1 MDKKGRGIQPKS
13 DQEDRITELE
23 TKYASLRRAY
33 ATLDADLEE
42 LIEKGYRKMH
52 RYRMEE
58 FREGEQQ
65 EKQKRRPV
73 EKQMM
78 EAFLA
83 RAASLS
89 SDTKSSDTEAA
100 AAE

>member
-1 MDKKGRGIQPKS
+1 MSREKVVTDDVESRLLG
-13 DQEDRITELE
+13 LE

-52 RYRMEE
+52 RFRMEE
-58 FREGEQQ
+58 FREAEQQ

-78 EAFLA
+78 EAFLK
-83 RAASLS
+83 RAAALS
-89 SDTKSSDTEAA
+89 SDSPSSDTAA
-100 AAE
+100 ADGE

>member
-1 MDKKGRGIQPKS
+1 MVREKVVENGVDGRLL
-13 DQEDRITELE
+13 ELE

-33 ATLDADLEE
+33 LALDADLEE

-58 FREGEQQ
+58 SREL
-65 EKQKRRPV
+65 EKVEAEKKRPL
-73 EKQMM
+73 EKRLM
-78 EAFLA
+78 ENYLA

-89 SDTKSSDTEAA
+89 SGKASDTEAA
-100 AAE
+100 ER

>member
-1 MDKKGRGIQPKS
+1 L
-13 DQEDRITELE
+13 ELE
-23 TKYASLRRAY
+23 RKYDSLRRAY

-58 FREGEQQ
+58 FREAEQQ
-65 EKQKRRPV
+65 EKEKRRPV
-73 EKQMM
+73 EKRVL
-78 EAFLA
+78 EAMLT

-89 SDTKSSDTEAA
+89 SAPGSSDTEAA
-100 AAE
+100 ESQ